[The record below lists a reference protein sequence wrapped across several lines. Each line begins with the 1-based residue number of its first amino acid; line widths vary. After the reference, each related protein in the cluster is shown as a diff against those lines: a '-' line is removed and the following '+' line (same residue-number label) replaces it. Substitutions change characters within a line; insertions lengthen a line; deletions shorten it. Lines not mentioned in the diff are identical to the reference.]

1 MRERVLPSFP
11 GVRAGSAQAHV
22 HAAALDGRVRAGEG
36 RTPIRRRRRRRRPPL
51 HDPPQVRGLRRAA
64 RCRRRRRRRF
74 LATAAGR
81 RRRHPIRSP
90 TR

>member
-36 RTPIRRRRRRRRPPL
+36 RTPLRRRRRRRPPL

-64 RCRRRRRRRF
+64 NRRRRRRF

-81 RRRHPIRSP
+81 RRHPIRSP

>member
-36 RTPIRRRRRRRRPPL
+36 RTPLRRRRRRRPPL

-64 RCRRRRRRRF
+64 ARCRRRRRRRF

-81 RRRHPIRSP
+81 RRHPIRSP